1 MKNISQRRFRISTAT
16 LDLILLIGGFLT
28 LYSACWLVPYL
39 FTDDYANLAASFRGT
54 LKESLELV
62 VAGGRSIYAISLL
75 TAFSLMDSFSSLRIL
90 RLISIVGIA
99 ITSWLIYLN
108 LCSAGWKRKNSLVGA
123 YLIGTLPAFQVY
135 ASWAVAF
142 IFPWATAI
150 TAISVQCLEFKSE
163 TLLRKKILFVSLAT
177 LILILSLNI
186 YQPAA
191 MFFWVFA
198 AIKIFIKYKNDFE
211 SQLKKLFYYLIVYVT
226 ALSAA
231 FLILKLTE
239 MSINQH
245 SSRAEIIN
253 NFYDILSKIK
263 WFILYP
269 LVDSA
274 NFVNINASYLVAFL
288 VLSLMIIGSFFYLEG
303 TLFRKLTLLGISLL
317 FIIFSYTPNL
327 VVTSSLPS
335 YRTQVALAALLL
347 LFFYLSMEGLI
358 KPFQNSDRH
367 YRFQNLCLA
376 LILPVFSIW
385 SMYNVIVTIVI
396 PQFTEL
402 ANIRMQLPVN
412 KLESADKIYYIVP
425 EETNILTTPMSP
437 IRKYDEFGLP
447 SSVATWAQ
455 KNSVYIVLH
464 EISPKHENI
473 PIEVINENYKMSR
486 GNDSLIIYNSKLW
499 SLESFF
505 YNK

>member
-1 MKNISQRRFRISTAT
+1 M
-16 LDLILLIGGFLT
+16 
-28 LYSACWLVPYL
+28 
-39 FTDDYANLAASFRGT
+39 
-54 LKESLELV
+54 E
-62 VAGGRSIYAISLL
+62 
-75 TAFSLMDSFSSLRIL
+75 SFSSLRIL
-90 RLISIVGIA
+90 RFISIVGIA

-108 LCSAGWKRKNSLVGA
+108 LCSSGWNRKNSLVGA

-135 ASWAVAF
+135 ASWAVTF
-142 IFPWATAI
+142 IFPWASAI
-150 TAISVQCLEFKSE
+150 TALSVQCLEFKSE

-198 AIKIFIKYKNDFE
+198 AIKIFIKYKNDYE
-211 SQLKKLFYYLIVYVT
+211 SQIKKLFYYLLVYFA
-226 ALSAA
+226 ALSVA
-231 FLILKLTE
+231 FLILKFTE

-245 SSRAEIIN
+245 SSRAVIIS
-253 NFYDILSKIK
+253 NFNDILSKIK

-274 NFVNINASYLVAFL
+274 NFVNINASYWVAFF
-288 VLSLMIIGSFFYLEG
+288 VLSLMIIGSFFYLDG
-303 TLFRKLTLLGISLL
+303 TFKRKLTLIGISLL

-358 KPFQNSDRH
+358 KLFQNRAYQ
-367 YRFQNLCLA
+367 YRIRNLCLA
-376 LILPVFSIW
+376 IILPVFSIW

-402 ANIRMQLPVN
+402 ANIRMQLPVS
-412 KLESADKIYYIVP
+412 KLESIDKIYYIVP
-425 EETNILTTPMSP
+425 EESNNQTISMSP
-437 IRKYDEFGLP
+437 LRKYDEFGLP
-447 SSVATWAQ
+447 SSVASWAQ
-455 KNSVYIVLH
+455 KNAVYIVLH
-464 EISPKHENI
+464 EISPEYENI
-473 PIEVINENYKMSR
+473 PIEVVNENYKIPK
-486 GNDSLIIYNSKLW
+486 DTESLIINNSQLW
-499 SLESFF
+499 SLKSFF
-505 YNK
+505 YDK